1 MIDAGR
7 RLFHPASFVLH
18 LIACRTPADFAA
30 CAEFLDLALAYPIQ
44 LSSIPPGHRHLEL
57 VTSPPATILVVDDED
72 TFRSL
77 VVRQLQGAGYKTMEA
92 RDGTEALGMFA
103 DSASE
108 ISAVLL
114 DLVMPN
120 TSGSEALS
128 MLRYYSPGLPV
139 VITSGYPPRDAASL
153 AKTER
158 GVGFLAKPF
167 SAAALTAELAR
178 VMGETVPRARH
189 SSPDRKRPI
198 AAKAKTIRALLVEDN
213 PDDQALTMRLLRSAT
228 DVDFDVEVV
237 SRLADAIA
245 LLSAI
250 KFDVMLVD
258 LALPDSTNLDTLR
271 ELQQK
276 APEVAMIA
284 LTGSDNPQTERAAFA
299 MGAQDYLIKG
309 QDDAPILMRAIR
321 HAMARKRLENEQTE
335 LTRQLRKAL
344 AELRTLHGLLP
355 VCVNCKRVR
364 DDDGYWE
371 QIDLYIRDHTDAEVS
386 HSICPPC
393 TRSLYPELLS

>member
-1 MIDAGR
+1 M
-7 RLFHPASFVLH
+7 
-18 LIACRTPADFAA
+18 
-30 CAEFLDLALAYPIQ
+30 
-44 LSSIPPGHRHLEL
+44 
-57 VTSPPATILVVDDED
+57 VDDED

-77 VVRQLQGAGYKTMEA
+77 VIRQLHGAGYKTMEA
-92 RDGTEALGMFA
+92 RDGTEALGVFA
-103 DSASE
+103 ECGSE

-139 VITSGYPPRDAASL
+139 VITSGYPPREAASL
-153 AKTER
+153 AETER

-167 SAAALTAELAR
+167 SASALTAELAR
-178 VMGETVPRARH
+178 VMGEKSPPRARH
-189 SSPDRKRPI
+189 ATPDHKRPVV
-198 AAKAKTIRALLVEDN
+198 ARAKTVRLLLVEDN
-213 PDDQALTMRLLRSAT
+213 PDDQALTMRLLNNAP
-228 DVDFDVEVV
+228 DVEFDLEVV
-237 SRLADAIA
+237 SRLSDAIA
-245 LLSAI
+245 LLSTI

-284 LTGSDNPQTERAAFA
+284 LTGSANPQTERAAFA

-309 QDDAPILMRAIR
+309 QDDARILMRAIR
-321 HAMARKRLENEQTE
+321 HAMARKRLENEQAE

-393 TRSLYPELLS
+393 TQALYPELIS